1 MFERNFNFVILK
13 EKNAKAESHT
23 AKLTEYSSNCRTE
36 NTHFRENSYTENQE
50 RVKNNIYNCTEK
62 LG

>member
-23 AKLTEYSSNCRTE
+23 AELTEYSSNCRTE
-36 NTHFRENSYTENQE
+36 NTEFGENSYTENQE
-50 RVKNNIYNCTEK
+50 RIKNNIYNCTEK